1 MHRKLDKVL
10 GLVTCSNLRVG
21 VSKIKAGYRAA
32 SLELITNV
40 KVKMSNSN
48 TFTRDILLALLGLF
62 VPPLPVAMKRGVF
75 SLDTLLNLILCLL
88 GGLPGV
94 VHCWY
99 IIVKYPDDGI
109 PFVDSARGRYRIVPD
124 VEDQS
129 SNQTAHPNYQSTST
143 TSGGGDV
150 GGAAGPI
157 EPPSYDQTIQRG
169 APAKGDN
176 KVQYS
181 DNQV

>member
-1 MHRKLDKVL
+1 
-10 GLVTCSNLRVG
+10 
-21 VSKIKAGYRAA
+21 
-32 SLELITNV
+32 
-40 KVKMSNSN
+40 MSNSSS

-62 VPPLPVAMKRGVF
+62 VPPLPVAIKRGLF

-94 VHCWY
+94 LHCWY

-109 PFVDSARGRYRIVPD
+109 PFVESARGRYQTVPD
-124 VEDQS
+124 VES
-129 SNQTAHPNYQSTST
+129 SNQVVHPNYQSTA
-143 TSGGGDV
+143 TSGGENV
-150 GGAAGPI
+150 GGAAGPS

-169 APAKGDN
+169 AAVKGDN